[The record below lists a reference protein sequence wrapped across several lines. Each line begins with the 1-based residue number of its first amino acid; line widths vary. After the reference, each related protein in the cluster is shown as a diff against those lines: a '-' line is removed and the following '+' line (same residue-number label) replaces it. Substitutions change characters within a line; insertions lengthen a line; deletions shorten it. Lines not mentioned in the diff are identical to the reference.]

1 MSRFGLVIKRVKEK
15 PTGIGAIVPHGFMLG
30 DGTTCMI
37 FRKNLQLFIYDMT
50 KERWYEI
57 VSKPYEPNSNNH
69 GDQNGPK

>member
-15 PTGIGAIVPHGFMLG
+15 PTGIDAIVPHGFMLD

-57 VSKPYEPNSNNH
+57 VSKPYEQKFKQSWR
-69 GDQNGPK
+69 PKK